1 MIKRLWLEGI
11 LLVIIKTNIY
21 KNTILI
27 IQKLRKIQTMKINT
41 GYLLTLKKVKLK
53 KTTILKN
60 RK

>member
-27 IQKLRKIQTMKINT
+27 IQKLRKTQTMKINM

-53 KTTILKN
+53 KTTTLKN